1 MVFVIKPSFVT
12 HLDDKGRPTSI
23 FSCDVSPDGT
33 RLATASLDQKI
44 KIWNTKPILDEDSE
58 NTENDKKLLSTLSSH
73 NGKRSVTIRDEAVA
87 ERSLNSGVVL
97 CVRWSPDGRYL
108 ASGSDDYI
116 VIVWERDE

>member
-23 FSCDVSPDGT
+23 FSCDVSPDGA

-58 NTENDKKLLSTLSSH
+58 NAENDKKLLSTLSSH
-73 NGKRSVTIRDEAVA
+73 NGELSAFARNQSETNCSIIRCRALREM
-87 ERSLNSGVVL
+87 ES
-97 CVRWSPDGRYL
+97 
-108 ASGSDDYI
+108 
-116 VIVWERDE
+116 